1 MQVLFLLLS
10 AAFPKSAGSLP
21 HSIQASEDN
30 WRDVAEK
37 EEKMGRWQKRDED
50 SKKACGLSWKR
61 PQHIR
66 MVTGSDPDRRKR
78 LGWWVGIPLEG

>member
-1 MQVLFLLLS
+1 M
-10 AAFPKSAGSLP
+10 
-21 HSIQASEDN
+21 
-30 WRDVAEK
+30 AEK

-78 LGWWVGIPLEG
+78 LGWWVGTPLEG